1 MIPVSA
7 ITDYLGSGK
16 TTISKKLLAHGDFG
30 DNAVI
35 INEFGEIG
43 LDYDLI
49 ETSDEDFVTLKT
61 GCLCCKMCGELFE
74 TLDKLLT
81 RRETGELA
89 PFGRVVIETS
99 GLADPIPIL
108 QGLMV
113 DETAAQK
120 FELQRVVTT
129 VDAVHG
135 LMTIACEPEAAKQVA
150 VADILIL
157 TESDQIEQR
166 DYELSE
172 AVLELSPSTRLTVA
186 RHGALE
192 PEVVFG
198 SDPLIEQAARLS
210 DLTKVTSSR
219 SFEHSHANGSIQTFA
234 IVRDRPIA
242 AVVFSLFLEALAN
255 QCSEGLF
262 RMKGLICMDETPNQP
277 AVVHGVQHV
286 FHPLAWLDNWPSD
299 DHRRRI
305 VYIGRNLS
313 KSWIGALLRAI
324 EIEVIEF
331 SEKQSQT

>member
-1 MIPVSA
+1 MIPVTA
-7 ITDYLGSGK
+7 ITGHLGSGK
-16 TTISKKLLAHGDFG
+16 TTISKKLLAYGDFG
-30 DNAVI
+30 DTAVI

-43 LDYDLI
+43 IDHDLI
-49 ETSDEDFVTLKT
+49 ESSNEDLITLKT
-61 GCLCCKMCGELFE
+61 GCLCCKMRGDLVE
-74 TLDKLLT
+74 TLDKILT
-81 RRETGELA
+81 RSEAGELA
-89 PFGRVVIETS
+89 PFERVVIETS

-108 QGLMV
+108 RGLMV

-157 TESDQIEQR
+157 TKSDQLEQR

-172 AVLELSPSTRLTVA
+172 AILELNPSTSLIVA

-198 SDPLIEQAARLS
+198 SDPSIEQAARLNG
-210 DLTKVTSSR
+210 LTKVTSSR
-219 SFEHSHANGSIQTFA
+219 SVEHGHANGSIQTFA

-242 AVVFSLFLEALAN
+242 AVVLSVFLEALAN
-255 QCSEGLF
+255 QGGEGLL
-262 RMKGLICMDETPNQP
+262 RMKGLICIDETPNLP

-299 DHRRRI
+299 DHRRKI
-305 VYIGRNLS
+305 VFIGRNLS
-313 KSWIGALLRAI
+313 EAWIGPLLRAI
-324 EIEVIEF
+324 EIEVSEF
-331 SEKQSQT
+331 A